1 MISRPGGGP
10 FQAKAAGDFTA
21 RRPWISRQAADCFTE
36 GGDAG

>member
-1 MISRPGGGP
+1 M

-21 RRPWISRQAADCFTE
+21 RRLWSSRKTADRFTE